1 MAKENYIKFRCSDD
15 FKNLVEQ
22 KAKEYG
28 MTVSSYIEHLIRK
41 DVDVMRVVYNDFI
54 TEEMEEAFKE
64 ESTVYLSSDGDAWLF
79 TDMDVFKKMDKKFQF
94 DIETDERERVYN
106 TDISDYISNTYE
118 VTVADY
124 FGFDIHLS
132 EYDET
137 DVCEY
142 NIECLCNNE
151 WDKKIEAWIKVDVVL
166 EIKERMREVIRD
178 MLHDG
183 YDITQLKGIVDDILY
198 AEKILND
205 NE

>member
-1 MAKENYIKFRCSDD
+1 MTKENYIKFRCSDD
-15 FKNLVEQ
+15 FKNLVERQ
-22 KAKEYG
+22 AKEYG

-54 TEEMEEAFKE
+54 TEGMEEAFKE

-79 TDMDVFKKMDKKFQF
+79 TNMDVFKKMDKKFQF
-94 DIETDERERVYN
+94 DIETDERECVYN

-124 FGFDIHLS
+124 FGFDINLS

-142 NIECLCNNE
+142 NIEYLCNNE

-198 AEKILND
+198 EEKILND

>member
-15 FKNLVEQ
+15 FKNLVERQ
-22 KAKEYG
+22 AKEYG
-28 MTVSSYIEHLIRK
+28 MTVSSYIEHLTRK

-106 TDISDYISNTYE
+106 TDISDYISNIYE

-183 YDITQLKGIVDDILY
+183 YDITQLKGIVDDIIY
-198 AEKILND
+198 MEKTLND